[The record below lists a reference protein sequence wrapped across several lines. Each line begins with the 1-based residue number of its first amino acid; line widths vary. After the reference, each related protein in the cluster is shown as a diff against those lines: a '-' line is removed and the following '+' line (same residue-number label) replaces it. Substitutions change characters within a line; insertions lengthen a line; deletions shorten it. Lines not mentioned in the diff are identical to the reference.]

1 MMPQVAVLQPVAEPS
16 LHRSMM
22 RRKRVRDAWALTLLV
37 LLVSVLGLLAW
48 FGKSVLEF
56 LNQAPHP

>member
-1 MMPQVAVLQPVAEPS
+1 MKREQHTLNY
-16 LHRSMM
+16 RSMM

-48 FGKSVLEF
+48 FSKSVLEF